1 MALDISFRFDQE
13 YLFLILTQFRHLS
26 QLTINVKMTS
36 SKMILTNEFSDRF
49 FFDRHVLQNQ
59 VVFVQPEI
67 SSVTYL
73 SKYNITTIELTKR
86 LPP

>member
-49 FFDRHVLQNQ
+49 FFDRYVLQNQ
-59 VVFVQPEI
+59 VVLLQPEI